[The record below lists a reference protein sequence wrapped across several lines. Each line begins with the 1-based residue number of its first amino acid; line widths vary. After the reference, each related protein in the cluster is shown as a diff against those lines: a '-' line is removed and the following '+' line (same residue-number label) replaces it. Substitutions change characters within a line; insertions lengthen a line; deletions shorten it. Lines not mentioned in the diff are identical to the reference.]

1 MAKVNA
7 EKKMIKKIQFRIH
20 SRNHE
25 SSRIGAVSPFPKK
38 KVEIIPDEQ
47 QQRTVHVYKTPA
59 SRHVRFAAVS
69 KLQFG
74 SGRAHDT
81 IQKSFLQDDAKKIA
95 EDEIKTDVFAKEE
108 IETDGFDLTERSG
121 RAVKVSSQVT
131 FIYYIVLTFCM
142 YL

>member
-1 MAKVNA
+1 M
-7 EKKMIKKIQFRIH
+7 
-20 SRNHE
+20 
-25 SSRIGAVSPFPKK
+25 SPFPKK

-81 IQKSFLQDDAKKIA
+81 IQKSFLQDNAKKIA
-95 EDEIKTDVFAKEE
+95 EDEIKTDVFAKDK
-108 IETDGFDLTERSG
+108 IKTDGFDLTERSG

>member
-1 MAKVNA
+1 MCN
-7 EKKMIKKIQFRIH
+7 
-20 SRNHE
+20 
-25 SSRIGAVSPFPKK
+25 
-38 KVEIIPDEQ
+38 
-47 QQRTVHVYKTPA
+47 VYKHQPPCQI
-59 SRHVRFAAVS
+59 RGAAVS

-81 IQKSFLQDDAKKIA
+81 TEKSLLQESRRSPRTRPRGRIAK
-95 EDEIKTDVFAKEE
+95 DE
-108 IETDGFDLTERSG
+108 IETDIFAKDKIEDGFDLTERSG

>member
-1 MAKVNA
+1 M
-7 EKKMIKKIQFRIH
+7 
-20 SRNHE
+20 
-25 SSRIGAVSPFPKK
+25 SPFPKK

-59 SRHVRFAAVS
+59 SRQVRFAAVS

-81 IQKSFLQDDAKKIA
+81 TEKSFLQDEAKKIA
-95 EDEIKTDVFAKEE
+95 EDETK
-108 IETDGFDLTERSG
+108 TDGFDLTERSG

-131 FIYYIVLTFCM
+131 FIYWFLLTFCI
-142 YL
+142 YI